1 MAIIKKYSPY
11 QNLGSYK
18 VFIEDGDPDSL
29 YFNVTEL
36 EQTLTGGKNSF
47 LFEGSTYLKKG
58 SKVRF
63 EALDVEGNTLY
74 IEPGVQA
81 GKTFKDGTSIVMAIH
96 IYDDTPIGI
105 GSLQIT
111 AELDRYIDDNGS
123 ERIIPDEF
131 KGRPNVRWTQ
141 TFKINPKI
149 PNKTEVRFFKRPTF
163 SVSEIEKP
171 LIIKDN
177 MTLSKSGSI
186 IGIPEIPPTGSDF
199 STWTSPSKYRI
210 KLQEGNKFTQ
220 SMDENTTLVVP
231 SLGYSSSVLEV
242 LNEDEILLRKPYLI
256 NNIVNEFTPVSYSMD
271 FESIE
276 DATIDSGSNI
286 TASYAEIRLENLAT
300 FTGDVARIK
309 IFRKSRN
316 DLGDFQ
322 VVQENKLDSTE
333 LLRDFTVPKRTVINY
348 GKLRKENI
356 VSDEGDI
363 YYTTSSGVLIH
374 NKHLINALDIGAN
387 QSIESNGTIGEFE
400 IVSGSEYSFNYTS
413 RYSGSGETSDTDSLR
428 FLLVTS
434 SNNKTNALITTQSI
448 DILSGSTDLNPFGI
462 SNHQK
467 VVKNF
472 DALVSGK
479 CQIRVEANTD
489 TSTGRFLFSKLSLKN
504 AEESSYSPD
513 EYTAIVDIPRKNP
526 TEQFDFR
533 VEFYDINNNFIPI
546 KVEQSVPFRK
556 GNASRILSTAVN
568 VSASGVSD
576 AGDILSVDGG
586 VVQIANTNIQ
596 SSTIAG
602 LGDPTNFSSEL
613 AVATSSLETKTT
625 LLAVA
630 TASLESQTTQ
640 LSISTASLEGTTI
653 LLNAET
659 ASLQQKH
666 TALATETASL
676 QAETA
681 SLKLATSSL
690 ELTTA
695 SIEAQTASL
704 QLATASLEQTT
715 ASIEAQTASL
725 QLATASFEQTTASLQ
740 AETASLQLATS
751 SLEQTTASLEQTTA
765 SLQAETASLLVSA
778 SENRLLDPTTGKVI
792 RSTTPSGTGLFINDT
807 ELGFANSGVMK
818 AFVNSSGEFFLS
830 GSDSNNFLRWD
841 GSTLR
846 IGGEIVLTNGSPSTN
861 LAPLNAFTQSQENT
875 NDFLNQATASLNQA
889 TASLNTHTASYVAQV
904 VLNSSGMAL
913 KDTANTTLASYGTR
927 TTIGPTSTEHLAIS
941 SSGLELL
948 DGTTP
953 RIQLSDAGI
962 QIGSVAN
969 GITLS
974 SDGDATFSGD
984 LSAASGSITG
994 SSYQGGSI
1002 NIGDGTF
1009 SVNNFGDLTANS
1021 ANLSGIISA
1030 SAGTIGGWS
1039 AGSSNLSSNNIVL
1052 DSTNNSIDITTTN
1065 VSIEISNT
1073 GSLPP
1078 VGTSGLS
1085 NSDSLASQN
1094 FTTSSTDPT
1103 TGGGRTDTFV
1113 RNVDTVTISAAQA
1126 GRINLSL
1133 NWSGGTHTV
1142 SATGMATTVTLSTR
1156 AELRSTSYSGTT
1168 VLQTSTVEG
1177 SAFGDTQ
1184 FNDVGGSP
1192 SFTNVED
1199 TNFIDFASRTGN
1211 AQLSAGTYYI
1221 VLVQELTYR
1230 IVDNGY
1236 SPDPEIEF
1244 TWNPA
1249 TATINVESSNSGL
1262 ALSGGGIS
1270 TVVNTSKVFR
1280 VNTEAQAYDP
1290 YVSIVGDLSIGHFY
1304 HKYLLDDPDSNND
1317 SHWVGEA
1324 LQGSN
1329 TSGGSSGTGMAEI
1342 SFGNASAGLTR
1353 AMGAFRGVSSGTPS
1367 MISGFPNW
1375 NVASV
1380 TRSSQGVYV
1389 VTMNDYS
1396 NGGEYMAFVSGY
1408 GLQNSTHLTPGDDE
1422 HSHNFAVKTNISA
1435 NTITIN
1441 VKNNDTNSDRDPYE
1455 IYFVVYG

>member
-276 DATIDSGSNI
+276 DATIDFSSNI

-704 QLATASLEQTT
+704 QLATASL
-715 ASIEAQTASL
+715 
-725 QLATASFEQTTASLQ
+725 EQTTASLQ

>member
-276 DATIDSGSNI
+276 DATIDFSSNI

-704 QLATASLEQTT
+704 QLA
-715 ASIEAQTASL
+715 
-725 QLATASFEQTTASLQ
+725 
-740 AETASLQLATS
+740 
-751 SLEQTTASLEQTTA
+751 TASLEQTTA

>member
-276 DATIDSGSNI
+276 DATIDFSSNI

-472 DALVSGK
+472 NALVSGK

-704 QLATASLEQTT
+704 QLATASL
-715 ASIEAQTASL
+715 
-725 QLATASFEQTTASLQ
+725 EQTTASLQ

-1290 YVSIVGDLSIGHFY
+1290 YVSIVGDLSIGQLY

>member
-186 IGIPEIPPTGSDF
+186 IGIPEIPATGSDF

-276 DATIDSGSNI
+276 DATIDFSSNI

-704 QLATASLEQTT
+704 QLATASL
-715 ASIEAQTASL
+715 
-725 QLATASFEQTTASLQ
+725 EQTTASLQ

>member
-276 DATIDSGSNI
+276 DATIDFSSNI

-513 EYTAIVDIPRKNP
+513 EYTAIEDIPRKNP

-613 AVATSSLETKTT
+613 AVATSSLETKPT

-653 LLNAET
+653 QLNAET

-725 QLATASFEQTTASLQ
+725 QLA
-740 AETASLQLATS
+740 
-751 SLEQTTASLEQTTA
+751 TASLEQTTA

-841 GSTLR
+841 GSILR

-1290 YVSIVGDLSIGHFY
+1290 YVSIVGDLSIG
-1304 HKYLLDDPDSNND
+1304 LLAMTK
-1317 SHWVGEA
+1317 H
-1324 LQGSN
+1324 LC
-1329 TSGGSSGTGMAEI
+1329 
-1342 SFGNASAGLTR
+1342 ASPLVAGITVR
-1353 AMGAFRGVSSGTPS
+1353 PS
-1367 MISGFPNW
+1367 DLP
-1375 NVASV
+1375 
-1380 TRSSQGVYV
+1380 
-1389 VTMNDYS
+1389 
-1396 NGGEYMAFVSGY
+1396 
-1408 GLQNSTHLTPGDDE
+1408 
-1422 HSHNFAVKTNISA
+1422 
-1435 NTITIN
+1435 
-1441 VKNNDTNSDRDPYE
+1441 
-1455 IYFVVYG
+1455 

>member
-276 DATIDSGSNI
+276 DATIDFSSNI

-725 QLATASFEQTTASLQ
+725 QLA
-740 AETASLQLATS
+740 
-751 SLEQTTASLEQTTA
+751 TASLEQTTA

>member
-276 DATIDSGSNI
+276 DATIDFSSNI

-695 SIEAQTASL
+695 SIEDQTASL

-725 QLATASFEQTTASLQ
+725 QLA
-740 AETASLQLATS
+740 
-751 SLEQTTASLEQTTA
+751 TASLEQTTA

>member
-276 DATIDSGSNI
+276 DATIDFSSNI

-725 QLATASFEQTTASLQ
+725 QLATASIQ
-740 AETASLQLATS
+740 AQTASLQLAT
-751 SLEQTTASLEQTTA
+751 ASLQQTTA

>member
-276 DATIDSGSNI
+276 DATIDFSSNI

-725 QLATASFEQTTASLQ
+725 QLATASLQ

>member
-276 DATIDSGSNI
+276 DATIDFSSNI

-704 QLATASLEQTT
+704 QLATA
-715 ASIEAQTASL
+715 
-725 QLATASFEQTTASLQ
+725 
-740 AETASLQLATS
+740 

>member
-1 MAIIKKYSPY
+1 M
-11 QNLGSYK
+11 
-18 VFIEDGDPDSL
+18 
-29 YFNVTEL
+29 
-36 EQTLTGGKNSF
+36 
-47 LFEGSTYLKKG
+47 
-58 SKVRF
+58 
-63 EALDVEGNTLY
+63 
-74 IEPGVQA
+74 
-81 GKTFKDGTSIVMAIH
+81 
-96 IYDDTPIGI
+96 
-105 GSLQIT
+105 
-111 AELDRYIDDNGS
+111 
-123 ERIIPDEF
+123 
-131 KGRPNVRWTQ
+131 
-141 TFKINPKI
+141 
-149 PNKTEVRFFKRPTF
+149 
-163 SVSEIEKP
+163 
-171 LIIKDN
+171 
-177 MTLSKSGSI
+177 
-186 IGIPEIPPTGSDF
+186 
-199 STWTSPSKYRI
+199 
-210 KLQEGNKFTQ
+210 
-220 SMDENTTLVVP
+220 
-231 SLGYSSSVLEV
+231 
-242 LNEDEILLRKPYLI
+242 
-256 NNIVNEFTPVSYSMD
+256 
-271 FESIE
+271 
-276 DATIDSGSNI
+276 
-286 TASYAEIRLENLAT
+286 
-300 FTGDVARIK
+300 
-309 IFRKSRN
+309 
-316 DLGDFQ
+316 
-322 VVQENKLDSTE
+322 
-333 LLRDFTVPKRTVINY
+333 
-348 GKLRKENI
+348 
-356 VSDEGDI
+356 
-363 YYTTSSGVLIH
+363 
-374 NKHLINALDIGAN
+374 
-387 QSIESNGTIGEFE
+387 
-400 IVSGSEYSFNYTS
+400 
-413 RYSGSGETSDTDSLR
+413 
-428 FLLVTS
+428 
-434 SNNKTNALITTQSI
+434 
-448 DILSGSTDLNPFGI
+448 
-462 SNHQK
+462 
-467 VVKNF
+467 
-472 DALVSGK
+472 
-479 CQIRVEANTD
+479 
-489 TSTGRFLFSKLSLKN
+489 
-504 AEESSYSPD
+504 
-513 EYTAIVDIPRKNP
+513 
-526 TEQFDFR
+526 
-533 VEFYDINNNFIPI
+533 
-546 KVEQSVPFRK
+546 
-556 GNASRILSTAVN
+556 
-568 VSASGVSD
+568 
-576 AGDILSVDGG
+576 
-586 VVQIANTNIQ
+586 
-596 SSTIAG
+596 
-602 LGDPTNFSSEL
+602 
-613 AVATSSLETKTT
+613 
-625 LLAVA
+625 
-630 TASLESQTTQ
+630 
-640 LSISTASLEGTTI
+640 
-653 LLNAET
+653 
-659 ASLQQKH
+659 
-666 TALATETASL
+666 
-676 QAETA
+676 
-681 SLKLATSSL
+681 
-690 ELTTA
+690 
-695 SIEAQTASL
+695 
-704 QLATASLEQTT
+704 
-715 ASIEAQTASL
+715 
-725 QLATASFEQTTASLQ
+725 
-740 AETASLQLATS
+740 
-751 SLEQTTASLEQTTA
+751 EQTTA

>member
-276 DATIDSGSNI
+276 DATIDFSSNI

-387 QSIESNGTIGEFE
+387 QSIESTGTIGEFE

-725 QLATASFEQTTASLQ
+725 QLATAS
-740 AETASLQLATS
+740 
-751 SLEQTTASLEQTTA
+751 LEQTTA

-889 TASLNTHTASYVAQV
+889 TASLNTHTSSYVAQV

>member
-276 DATIDSGSNI
+276 DATIDFSSNI

-387 QSIESNGTIGEFE
+387 ESIESNGTIGEFE

-666 TALATETASL
+666 TALATE
-676 QAETA
+676 
-681 SLKLATSSL
+681 
-690 ELTTA
+690 
-695 SIEAQTASL
+695 
-704 QLATASLEQTT
+704 
-715 ASIEAQTASL
+715 
-725 QLATASFEQTTASLQ
+725 TASLQ

>member
-276 DATIDSGSNI
+276 DATIDFSSNI

-653 LLNAET
+653 QLNAET

-715 ASIEAQTASL
+715 ASFEAQTASL
-725 QLATASFEQTTASLQ
+725 QLD
-740 AETASLQLATS
+740 TS
-751 SLEQTTASLEQTTA
+751 SLEQSTASLEQTTA

>member
-715 ASIEAQTASL
+715 AS
-725 QLATASFEQTTASLQ
+725 
-740 AETASLQLATS
+740 
-751 SLEQTTASLEQTTA
+751 
-765 SLQAETASLLVSA
+765 LQAETASLLVSA

-1290 YVSIVGDLSIGHFY
+1290 YVSIVGDLSIGQLY

>member
-276 DATIDSGSNI
+276 DATIDFSSNI

-725 QLATASFEQTTASLQ
+725 QLATAS
-740 AETASLQLATS
+740 
-751 SLEQTTASLEQTTA
+751 LEQTTA

-1052 DSTNNSIDITTTN
+1052 DSSNNSIDITTTN